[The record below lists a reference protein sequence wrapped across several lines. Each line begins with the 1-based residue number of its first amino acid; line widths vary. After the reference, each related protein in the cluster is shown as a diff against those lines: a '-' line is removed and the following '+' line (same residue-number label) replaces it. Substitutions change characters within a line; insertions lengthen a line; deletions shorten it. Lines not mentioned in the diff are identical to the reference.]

1 MGVFTR
7 KALGRDLVAVLWD
20 KVLIHIHIR
29 ESCKSEKLKRY
40 ITSPYLNL
48 TKAFKEAS
56 AFSGILAAT
65 TSDSRGSRSKIGLLS
80 RTCDER
86 KLCYRY

>member
-1 MGVFTR
+1 MGVFTS
-7 KALGRDLVAVLWD
+7 KALDRDL
-20 KVLIHIHIR
+20 VLIHIHIR

-48 TKAFKEAS
+48 TKVFKEAS
-56 AFSGILAAT
+56 AFSGILAA

-86 KLCYRY
+86 EL